1 MIVTVQ
7 GYNGKKSKSAQT
19 ACIIAGM
26 LALRENSNTL
36 LLQCINNDINS
47 IENIFYGK
55 DSSKQFGINETDF
68 ADSGIDALL
77 RSVGST
83 RVGAEDF
90 EKYCTSLT
98 TIKNRLDITE
108 CSKTNIFEQTV
119 LTMGEEL
126 ENVLTGAKNVYDNV
140 IILGPCDEPDT
151 TEMLNKYAD
160 LSIYCI
166 TQGHKAAGKA
176 YGKNIYYLVTDFE
189 DTSSIN
195 LSVIKK
201 EYHTGGV
208 FTKNNVLKLSRNV
221 AVRDAAITGSLL
233 RYIRD
238 NRECSEYEAHYE
250 WYKDVQKILALINQ
264 TGEEERSYNWEVQ
277 EYGTYEYGLLDVKVK
292 EDIAARQTPAVVVP
306 TAKKGGFFSRLF
318 GFGKPKASVEKKYD
332 AEIDSDTVQGEVES
346 FEFEETEP
354 VSDQKENV
362 TKSDMIADGII
373 DDIAQEINPDESGED
388 ELTLDPASKPKSVEI
403 IKKTPVKKAT
413 AKKTTSTKPESRKT
427 SSAVKKTA
435 ATASKTVKASASK
448 SESETSAAKKK
459 TTKKTADEPVL
470 VEDKNDTTKKTVTK
484 KAAAAKKTS
493 SVKVATKTTA
503 KKAEGEKIEA
513 DAKIKAAE
521 KPKRVVKAA
530 APKKKIPPKA
540 VAEEAV

>member
-55 DSSKQFGINETDF
+55 DSSKQFGTNETDF

-126 ENVLTGAKNVYDNV
+126 ENILTGAKNVYDNV

-292 EDIAARQTPAVVVP
+292 EAIAARQTPAIVVP
-306 TAKKGGFFSRLF
+306 SAKKGGFFFRLF
-318 GFGKPKASVEKKYD
+318 GLGKPKAPVEKKYD
-332 AEIDSDTVQGEVES
+332 AAIDSDTVQGEVES

-413 AKKTTSTKPESRKT
+413 AKKTTSTKPASRK
-427 SSAVKKTA
+427 SSAI
-435 ATASKTVKASASK
+435 
-448 SESETSAAKKK
+448 
-459 TTKKTADEPVL
+459 KKTADEPVL

-484 KAAAAKKTS
+484 KAAAAKKPATKAEATTKTTTAKASAKKTS
-493 SVKVATKTTA
+493 SAKVATKTAA
-503 KKAEGEKIEA
+503 KKTEGEKIET

-530 APKKKIPPKA
+530 APKKKVSPKA